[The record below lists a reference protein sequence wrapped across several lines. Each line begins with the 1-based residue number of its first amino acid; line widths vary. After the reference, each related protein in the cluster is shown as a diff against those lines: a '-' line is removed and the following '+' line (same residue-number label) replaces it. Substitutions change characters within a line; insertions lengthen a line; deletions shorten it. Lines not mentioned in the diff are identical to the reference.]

1 MKSIFV
7 LGVLLSSTVYSAA
20 AGTKIAPSTYFLE
33 VSSNLDCAQLEI
45 EMVSSDQNTSAELV
59 FGTGAFS
66 AAELSPGDYTFGAI
80 TCVDGHRGTESFD
93 LLSQSAAPIS
103 VKPGQAY
110 YGGRLVIQEA
120 IDETASAPRV
130 LDNCIRGTG
139 RFSKEQRDDCR
150 DGIGVNGEPAVSM
163 SVSLYTPQLD
173 QSEIDRVRGAL
184 NATEEQLIYMP
195 IETSQG

>member
-1 MKSIFV
+1 MKSDIILV
-7 LGVLLSSTVYSAA
+7 ILLCGIAFSASA
-20 AGTKIAPSTYFLE
+20 DTKIAPSTYILE

-45 EMVSSDQNTSAELV
+45 KMGSRDQKTSAELI
-59 FGTGAFS
+59 FGNGAFS
-66 AAELSPGDYTFGAI
+66 AADLSPGEHTFGDI
-80 TCVDGHRGTESFD
+80 TCVGGHRGTETLD

-103 VKPGQAY
+103 LKAGQAY
-110 YGGRLVIQEA
+110 YGGRLIIQEVV
-120 IDETASAPRV
+120 DETGSAPRV

-150 DGIGVNGEPAVSM
+150 DGIGVSGEPAVSM
-163 SVSLYTPQLD
+163 SVSLYTPQLE
-173 QSEIDRVRGAL
+173 QAEIDRVRGAL